1 MDNSSGLGLKEPESS
16 SHRVRPGHGWLLLET
31 DMIVLAGKTLRR
43 RTLLEDPKWYY
54 LEEKKRG
61 AGVCSRTCEEIVW
74 WEFREAWGTFSF
86 LSKVPSPGISRLHNS
101 LWLYP
106 VSSSLTCPPPF
117 PKAKGAWGAIKI
129 LRSKLNQFL
138 QVWTCP
144 AENHPLQKTTVAN
157 CSHSQLQKVQ
167 KETWGG

>member
-1 MDNSSGLGLKEPESS
+1 
-16 SHRVRPGHGWLLLET
+16 
-31 DMIVLAGKTLRR
+31 MIVLAGKSLRQ

-54 LEEKKRG
+54 LEERKRG
-61 AGVCSRTCEEIVW
+61 AGVSVLEPVRLVGVQGSLGDLL
-74 WEFREAWGTFSF
+74 FPQ
-86 LSKVPSPGISRLHNS
+86 SKVPSPGISRLHNS

-117 PKAKGAWGAIKI
+117 PKATGAWGAIKI

-144 AENHPLQKTTVAN
+144 AENQPLQKTTVAN

-167 KETWGG
+167 KETWGE